1 MYHRDGSEIGQ
12 VLGGYVP
19 HLSYD
24 EGGVTESYSSADHGP
39 VNIRRGVQTAS
50 QLCCKSATK
59 NKTFGELD
67 ILACCSGYDSF
78 ASTWIHWSGDAA
90 KPLYHTFPS
99 LPR

>member
-67 ILACCSGYDSF
+67 MLACCSIALLLHRVDSGQ
-78 ASTWIHWSGDAA
+78 TPLPAA
-90 KPLYHTFPS
+90 ALSSATRKLV
-99 LPR
+99 